1 MAARGSICIFPF
13 PMRSDR
19 LDRLCLTAGLSRGPA
34 VGLLVAVVLL
44 GTLVGCAR
52 PPSDT
57 ASSILKKQPTVE
69 PRDPALALLDYA
81 HRLAT
86 ISPAARVT
94 AVKTARAD
102 VHDRTSAAAYARL
115 AIALGT
121 PGQKLYTPDEAARYA
136 RLALEAEPSP
146 WNTRAH
152 QYLGDYARLY
162 TRLTDDS
169 DQHSADTNSQS
180 TAAQVRR
187 LQTELDEAHK
197 KLRALAH
204 IEERLDSKDEGS

>member
-1 MAARGSICIFPF
+1 MAARDSICIFRF
-13 PMRSDR
+13 LMRSDY
-19 LDRLCLTAGLSRGPA
+19 LDRFCLPAGLYRASA
-34 VGLLVAVVLL
+34 VGLVVAVVLL

-102 VHDRTSAAAYARL
+102 VHETPSAAAYARL

-121 PGQKLYTPDEAARYA
+121 PGQKLYTPDEAARHA
-136 RLALEAEPSP
+136 RLALNAKPSP
-146 WNTRAH
+146 WNTGAR
-152 QYLGDYARLY
+152 QYLADYARLY
-162 TRLTDDS
+162 TRLTADS
-169 DQHSADTNSQS
+169 DQHNTDTSRQAS
-180 TAAQVRR
+180 AAQVRR

-204 IEERLDSKDEGS
+204 IEEHLDAKDEGN